1 LTQVEKSDRIQYIVR
16 EHAKVASFSFS
27 LPKLALPPGTAVK
40 RKPGQSMAV
49 FVGTKSLFFETL
61 NVAARASSID
71 ELNDE
76 PLKNALALNW
86 RNMAWDRFIYGYRE
100 FTKAKGDKIFRGDL
114 RAVKFV
120 YDFDTRSLAAA
131 LGVSATVLHRWLA
144 VRKSEWDI
152 LPLTWGKLS
161 AAVVQLLKVR
171 AATEKE
177 ILDRIKKYV
186 DNDSRKFFS

>member
-1 LTQVEKSDRIQYIVR
+1 MVR
-16 EHAKVASFSFS
+16 AHEKVA

-49 FVGTKSLFFETL
+49 LIGTKSLFSETL
-61 NVAARASSID
+61 NIVARASSLD
-71 ELNDE
+71 DLNDE
-76 PLKNALALNW
+76 LLKSAMALNLKNMT
-86 RNMAWDRFIYGYRE
+86 RNGFVKGFKE
-100 FTKAKGDKIFRGDL
+100 FAEAKGDQIFRGDL

-120 YDFDTRSLAAA
+120 YDLDTRSLAAA
-131 LGVSATVLHRWLA
+131 LGVDANRLLRWLA
-144 VRKSEWDI
+144 PQKSEWDI
-152 LPLTWGKLS
+152 LPLTWEKLS

>member
-1 LTQVEKSDRIQYIVR
+1 MERQST
-16 EHAKVASFSFS
+16 KVASFSFS

-40 RKPGQSMAV
+40 RKPGQSIAV
-49 FVGTKSLFFETL
+49 LIGTKSLFFETL
-61 NVAARASSID
+61 NVAARASSTD

-86 RNMAWDRFIYGYRE
+86 RNMAWDRFMYGYKQFVE
-100 FTKAKGDKIFRGDL
+100 AKGDKIFRGDL

-120 YDFDTRSLAAA
+120 YALDTASLAAA

-152 LPLTWGKLS
+152 LPLTWQKLR
-161 AAVVQLLKVR
+161 AAVLQIVKGREYSEVD
-171 AATEKE
+171 E
-177 ILDRIKKYV
+177 ILKRMKIFVDKDSQKYIGITATK
-186 DNDSRKFFS
+186 RP

>member
-1 LTQVEKSDRIQYIVR
+1 
-16 EHAKVASFSFS
+16 

-49 FVGTKSLFFETL
+49 LIGTRALFSQTL
-61 NVAARASSID
+61 NIVARASSID

-76 PLKNALALNW
+76 PLKSALALNW
-86 RNMAWDRFIYGYRE
+86 RNMAWDRFVCGHRE
-100 FTKAKGDKIFRGDL
+100 FTKAKADKIFRGDL

-120 YDFDTRSLAAA
+120 YDLDTASLAAA
-131 LGVSATVLHRWLA
+131 LGVDADRLLHWLA
-144 VRKSEWDI
+144 PQKSDWDI
-152 LPLTWGKLS
+152 ISLTWEKLL
-161 AAVVQLLKVR
+161 AAVAQLLKVR

-186 DNDSRKFFS
+186 ENDSRKFFS